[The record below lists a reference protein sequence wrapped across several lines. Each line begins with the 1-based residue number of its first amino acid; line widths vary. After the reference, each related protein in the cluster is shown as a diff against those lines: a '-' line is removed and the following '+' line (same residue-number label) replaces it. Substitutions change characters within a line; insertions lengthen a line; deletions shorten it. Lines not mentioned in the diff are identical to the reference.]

1 MTVNVKHVLVQ
12 RWGDNLLPLADND
25 ELSPPPVK
33 AVVNLHVS
41 PLVIFD
47 DSGVNVAGAS
57 SRFPRKHKGRQPGSQ
72 AARQAS
78 DLIGI
83 MYEMS
88 QSRRQGV
95 LTLSCASFDRDQCT

>member
-1 MTVNVKHVLVQ
+1 MTGANT
-12 RWGDNLLPLADND
+12 LL
-25 ELSPPPVK
+25 
-33 AVVNLHVS
+33 
-41 PLVIFD
+41 
-47 DSGVNVAGAS
+47 S
-57 SRFPRKHKGRQPGSQ
+57 SKSERQ
-72 AARQAS
+72 AARQAGHS